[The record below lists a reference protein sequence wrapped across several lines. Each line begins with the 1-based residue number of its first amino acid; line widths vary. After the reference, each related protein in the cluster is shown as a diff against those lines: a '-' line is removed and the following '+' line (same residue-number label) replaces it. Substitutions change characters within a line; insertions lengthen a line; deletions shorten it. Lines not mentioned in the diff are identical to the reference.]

1 MVIYMSENKKIKIVI
16 LILVLVSLLAT
27 MFIKWMEIFIFPRGA
42 EVLHS
47 YAETNMFEILN
58 STISEVVEKYSIKYE
73 DIVEIK
79 YDQFGVISSISVNY
93 SLVNRIK
100 SEISMIIS
108 EKLSNQDEIPVYIPL
123 GAFSRN
129 MYLIGKGPKIK
140 FILVQRGVVNTDL
153 VHSFESAGINQ
164 TMHTIEV
171 SIDADVALMIP
182 FYNTHTY
189 MKTTAILSQ
198 TIINGQCP
206 DGYLNLYK
214 GEMMGDGQY

>member
-1 MVIYMSENKKIKIVI
+1 MSKNKKIRIVVLFFI
-16 LILVLVSLLAT
+16 IISLVITLFV
-27 MFIKWMEIFIFPRGA
+27 KWMEFCLFPRGA

-58 STISEVVEKYSIKYE
+58 STISEVIEKYSIKYE

-79 YDQFGVISSISVNY
+79 YDKFGVISSINVDY
-93 SLVNRIK
+93 GLVNRIK

-108 EKLSNQDEIPVYIPL
+108 EKLSNQDEIPVYVPV
-123 GAFSRN
+123 GDFSKN
-129 MYLIGKGPKIK
+129 MYFIGKGPRIK

-153 VHSFESAGINQ
+153 VHSFQSAGINQ

-171 SIDADVALMIP
+171 SVDADVALMIP
-182 FYNTHTY
+182 FYNTHTF

-214 GEMMGDGQY
+214 GEMMGDR

>member
-1 MVIYMSENKKIKIVI
+1 MRRNKIIKIV
-16 LILVLVSLLAT
+16 VLV
-27 MFIKWMEIFIFPRGA
+27 FIIVTVSFTFFSKWITKSVFPRGA

-58 STISEVVEKYSIKYE
+58 STVSEVIEKYSIKYE
-73 DIVEIK
+73 DLVEIK
-79 YDQFGVISSISVNY
+79 YDKFGVISSISVDY

-108 EKLSNQDEIPVYIPL
+108 EKLSNQDEIPVYVPL
-123 GAFSRN
+123 GAFTQN

-153 VHSFESAGINQ
+153 VHSFQSAGINQ

-189 MKTTAILSQ
+189 MKTKAILSQ

-214 GEMMGDGQY
+214 GEMMGDR

>member
-1 MVIYMSENKKIKIVI
+1 MRRNKIIKIV
-16 LILVLVSLLAT
+16 VLV
-27 MFIKWMEIFIFPRGA
+27 FITVTVSFPFFSKWITKSVFPRGA

-58 STISEVVEKYSIKYE
+58 STVSEVIEKYSIKYE
-73 DIVEIK
+73 DLVEIK
-79 YDQFGVISSISVNY
+79 YDKFGVISSISVDY

-108 EKLSNQDEIPVYIPL
+108 EKLSNQDEIPVYVPL
-123 GAFSRN
+123 GAFTQN

-153 VHSFESAGINQ
+153 VHSFKSAGINQ

-189 MKTTAILSQ
+189 MKTKAILSQ

-214 GEMMGDGQY
+214 GEMMGDR

>member
-1 MVIYMSENKKIKIVI
+1 MVLYMSKNKNIKLIVF
-16 LILVLVSLLAT
+16 ILVLVSFVLT
-27 MFIKWMEIFIFPRGA
+27 IFTRWLTKSVFPRGA

-58 STISEVVEKYSIKYE
+58 STVSEVVEKYSIKYE
-73 DIVEIK
+73 DLAEIK
-79 YDQFGVISSISVNY
+79 YDKFGVISSISIDY

-108 EKLSNQDEIPVYIPL
+108 EKLSNQDEIPVYVPI
-123 GAFSRN
+123 GDFSKN
-129 MYLIGKGPKIK
+129 MYLIGKGPRIK

-153 VHSFESAGINQ
+153 VHSFQSAGINQ

-198 TIINGQCP
+198 TVINGQCP

-214 GEMMGDGQY
+214 GEMMGDR